1 MLIEPYEVRPFAF
14 GELAGIS
21 EEQIEVHLGL
31 YEGYVKNVNELN
43 EQLVV
48 LANDGEGGTPI
59 WAELKR
65 HLGFEYNGM
74 RLHEYYFE
82 NLVAG
87 GGELDARSRLGR
99 AIEAAFNGIGA
110 WREEFSSVGGMR
122 GVGWAVL
129 YQDPANGRLTN
140 HWISLH
146 EEGTLAGFR
155 PILVMDVWEH
165 AFMVD
170 YKPSEKQHYIEAFLS
185 NVDWAACERRLV
197 GANRAVHR
205 AA

>member
-1 MLIEPYEVRPFAF
+1 MKAPQTYETRGFEI
-14 GELAGIS
+14 GKLHGIS
-21 EEQIEVHLGL
+21 ERQIADHLEL
-31 YEGYVKNVNELN
+31 YAAYVKNVNRLNTELA
-43 EQLVV
+43 ELSES
-48 LANDGEGGTPI
+48 GKSGTPM

-74 RLHEYYFE
+74 RLHEQYFE
-82 NLVAG
+82 NLKADSPALESNSALG
-87 GGELDARSRLGR
+87 TAMERSFGTLR
-99 AIEAAFNGIGA
+99 A
-110 WREEFSSVGGMR
+110 WREEFVNVGKIR

-129 YQDPANGRLTN
+129 YQDPTNGQLTN

-170 YKPSEKQHYIEAFLS
+170 YKVTDRAKYIEAFMS
-185 NVDWAACERRLV
+185 NVNWSRCEGRL
-197 GANRAVHR
+197 RQ
-205 AA
+205 

>member
-1 MLIEPYEVRPFAF
+1 VKTPQTYETRSFDF
-14 GELAGIS
+14 GRLRGIS
-21 EEQIEVHLGL
+21 QAQIDAHLEL
-31 YEGYVKNVNELN
+31 YAGYVKNVNKLN
-43 EQLVV
+43 EQLAE
-48 LANDGEGGTPI
+48 LATGGKSGTPM

-74 RLHEYYFE
+74 RLHEDYFD
-82 NLVAG
+82 NLKG
-87 GGELDARSRLGR
+87 DAAPIERSRALS
-99 AIEAAFNGIGA
+99 AALEREFGGVTP
-110 WREEFSSVGGMR
+110 WREEFVSVGQIR

-129 YQDPANGRLTN
+129 YQDPSNGRLTN

-170 YKPSEKQHYIEAFLS
+170 YKATERAKYIEAFMG
-185 NVDWAACERRLV
+185 NVNWACCEGRL
-197 GANRAVHR
+197 GE
-205 AA
+205 